1 MRLWPG
7 VRRSR
12 ARGPARAQR
21 GDATSPRFGR
31 WGALLAVAA
40 LVSLAVAPA
49 AAELAIRKPAPAW
62 SGKAVLGDDIIDLS
76 SEKLKGKWVVLFFYP
91 LDFTFV
97 CPTEIVEFNKK
108 YAEFKKLGAEVVGVS
123 VDSHHTHLAWT
134 RTPREDGG
142 VGKLDFP
149 LLADLSKDISRK
161 FNVLVE
167 NKDDEHY
174 GVTMRGTYI
183 IDPQGVLRTF
193 SINDEPIGMLHV
205 CTSLSRARAHT
216 HSHTPRMHAL
226 ACAHIESIFCAG
238 QAAASTRRFA
248 SSRPRSLQRPTRG
261 KVAQRTG
268 RRVMTQSRPTARV
281 RSSSSRAGASSQVG
295 GVEAAYVYLATT
307 IVYSRGC
314 DQTAAC
320 NFLTASCGQAALRH
334 VCRSIRLRARPSQ
347 CGLTLLP
354 RGMEGAKA
362 WGRRQST
369 PRM

>member
-62 SGKAVLGDDIIDLS
+62 SGKAVLGDDIVDLS

-216 HSHTPRMHAL
+216 HIHTHHACMPSRVHILNPFFAL
-226 ACAHIESIFCAG
+226 ARPQHRRDVSPARGRAVCSG
-238 QAAASTRRFA
+238 Q
-248 SSRPRSLQRPTRG
+248 QG
-261 KVAQRTG
+261 
-268 RRVMTQSRPTARV
+268 
-281 RSSSSRAGASSQVG
+281 
-295 GVEAAYVYLATT
+295 E
-307 IVYSRGC
+307 
-314 DQTAAC
+314 
-320 NFLTASCGQAALRH
+320 
-334 VCRSIRLRARPSQ
+334 RLPSE
-347 CGLTLLP
+347 LE
-354 RGMEGAKA
+354 EG
-362 WGRRQST
+362 
-369 PRM
+369 